1 MDKDQVLACI
11 KKTGI
16 IAIVR
21 GTKEEEIISLAQALY
36 AGGIKAIEVTCN
48 TPGYLEMIR
57 TLVGTLGDKMTIGA
71 GTVLSPAAAQ
81 MVMDAG
87 ASFVLAPDL
96 NPAVVQL
103 VHQNQKLAIPGVTTP
118 TEVMSAYRLGV
129 DVVKLFPAGPLGAAY
144 VKNLRGPFHNLAII
158 AVGGINLANIGGFV
172 EAGAVAF
179 GIGGELIDK
188 QALATGNYAA
198 ITEKAQ
204 KFMAIVKKNG
214 AIAVQ

>member
-11 KKTGI
+11 KETGI
-16 IAIVR
+16 IGIVR
-21 GTKEEEIISLAQALY
+21 GTKEKEIVNIAQALY
-36 AGGIKAIEVTCN
+36 AGGIRAMEVTCN
-48 TPGYLEMIR
+48 TPGHLEMIR
-57 TLVGTLGDKMTIGA
+57 QLVGTMGDKMAIGA
-71 GTVLSPAAAQ
+71 GTVLSPSAAQ
-81 MVMDAG
+81 MVLDAG

-103 VHQNQKLAIPGVTTP
+103 VHQYQKLAIPGVTSP
-118 TEVMSAYRLGV
+118 TEVMGAYRLGV
-129 DVVKLFPAGPLGAAY
+129 DVVKIFPAGPLGAAY

-188 QALATGNYAA
+188 QVLSTGNYAA

-204 KFMAIVKKNG
+204 QFMAVAKYNE
-214 AIAVQ
+214 